1 MPVARMRPN
10 FLGSK
15 RFLPFVF
22 FLLFG
27 ILGNFLTQSLLAE
40 NTFSSQGAVDVTI
53 PSFGPDGKISW
64 ELEADEVVPAKS
76 SQYFVKQPNLKMI
89 INDDAL
95 TRASSDVGIFDL
107 SKGTARGD
115 TSLNVLS
122 NVFQASGNQW
132 SWQEIS
138 EKGSHQLTFASDAY
152 VYFKSEIEPVIAK
165 PAVEKNSPAKKKNKI
180 EKTVANADV
189 MEFFAIKQGG
199 YRFILDGNVSINGD
213 SLEIKCMKMEILVE
227 QDQNRSEI
235 SYGRI
240 SEVRASGNV
249 RMKQLGRICR
259 ADNLIL
265 DTTNGKGLLTGNARV
280 EDAEWGFVSGEKVE
294 LDRETGKAR
303 VLGDKSARPRLE
315 LPNLGKIKLPGFK
328 K

>member
-1 MPVARMRPN
+1 VARTRPN

-15 RFLPFVF
+15 GFLPFAF
-22 FLLFG
+22 FLLLG
-27 ILGNFLTQSLLAE
+27 ILSRFLTQSLLAE
-40 NTFSSQGAVDVTI
+40 NSFCSQGAVEVRI

-64 ELEADEVVPAKS
+64 ELEADEVMPAKS
-76 SQYFVKQPNLKMI
+76 SHYFVKQPNLKMI
-89 INDDAL
+89 TNDAAL
-95 TRASSDVGIFDL
+95 TKASSDVGIFDL

-115 TSLNVLS
+115 TELNVLS
-122 NVFQASGNQW
+122 NLFQASGNKW
-132 SWQEIS
+132 SWQEVS

-152 VYFKSEIEPVIAK
+152 VYFKSEIEPVLAK
-165 PAVEKNSPAKKKNKI
+165 PAVEKDSSPKKKTKI

-189 MEFFAIKQGG
+189 MEFFAIKKGG
-199 YRFILDGNVSINGD
+199 YRFILDGNVSINGE

-227 QDQNRSEI
+227 QDQNKSEM

-249 RMKQLGRICR
+249 LMKQLGRICR
-259 ADNLIL
+259 ADSLIL
-265 DTTNGKGLLTGNARV
+265 DTINGKGLLEGNAKV
-280 EDAEWGFVSGEKVE
+280 EDAEWGLVTGKKVE

-303 VLGDKSARPRLE
+303 VLGDKSTRPRLE
-315 LPNLGKIKLPGFK
+315 LPNMRKIKLPGFK